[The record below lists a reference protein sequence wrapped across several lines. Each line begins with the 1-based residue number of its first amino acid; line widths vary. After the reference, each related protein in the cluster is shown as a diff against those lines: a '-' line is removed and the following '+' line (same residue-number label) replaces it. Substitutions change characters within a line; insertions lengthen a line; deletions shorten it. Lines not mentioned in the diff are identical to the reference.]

1 MKRAFLTILTSL
13 LVVTVVAAPAVT
25 LAYDPF
31 AGACDQAGASDST
44 LCADKG
50 SGTDNPLT
58 GKNGLFRG
66 IAGVIA
72 TISGVI
78 AVILILIAGL
88 RYVTAGG
95 DAGKIKA
102 AKDTIIAA
110 IAGLVIIVLAD
121 SIISFVLSR
130 VIS

>member
-1 MKRAFLTILTSL
+1 MKRTFIAALASL
-13 LVVTVVAAPAVT
+13 LIITAIAAPAVT
-25 LAYDPF
+25 LAFDPF
-31 AGACDQAGASDST
+31 PGACDQATGSDSA
-44 LCADKG
+44 LCSDKG

-72 TISGVI
+72 LISGII
-78 AVILILIAGL
+78 AVIIILTAGL
-88 RYVTAGG
+88 RYVTSGG
-95 DAGKIKA
+95 DPGKVKS
-102 AKDTIIAA
+102 AKDAIIAT
-110 IAGLVIIVLAD
+110 IVGLVIIVLAD